1 MANVIAVCNQKG
13 GVGKTTT
20 ATALAQGLHKKGFRV
35 LAIDMD
41 PQASMSFCY
50 NVDTDLEGSAYDGHP
65 SVYDLMK
72 HSATFEESVI
82 QTPWGDLI
90 PSSIDLSMADA
101 EFMGQ
106 MGRENILKR
115 ILSSKLDNYDWVVID
130 TPPNLSVMV
139 FNAMTVATDIII
151 PVNPGALSVKALG
164 QLKETID
171 AVHDNSN
178 PSLQVMGLLI
188 TKYSPTNNISKDYTD
203 LLRETGSAVFGRTFK
218 TAIRQSV
225 AVEKAQDTQVSIFD
239 SSSKPGRDYE
249 TLIDEIIAIKE
260 GE

>member
-20 ATALAQGLHKKGFRV
+20 ATALAQGFNQKGFRT
-35 LAIDMD
+35 LAVDMD
-41 PQASMSFCY
+41 PQASMSYCFG
-50 NVDTDLEGSAYDGHP
+50 VDTDMVGSPYDGHP

-72 HSATFEESVI
+72 RSAAFEDVVI

-115 ILSSKLDNYDWVVID
+115 TLAEHLDAYDWVVID

-139 FNAMTVATDIII
+139 FNAMTVATDIIV
-151 PVNPGALSVKALG
+151 PVNPGALSV
-164 QLKETID
+164 
-171 AVHDNSN
+171 
-178 PSLQVMGLLI
+178 
-188 TKYSPTNNISKDYTD
+188 
-203 LLRETGSAVFGRTFK
+203 
-218 TAIRQSV
+218 
-225 AVEKAQDTQVSIFD
+225 
-239 SSSKPGRDYE
+239 
-249 TLIDEIIAIKE
+249 
-260 GE
+260 

>member
-1 MANVIAVCNQKG
+1 
-13 GVGKTTT
+13 
-20 ATALAQGLHKKGFRV
+20 
-35 LAIDMD
+35 MD
-41 PQASMSFCY
+41 PQASMSYCFG
-50 NVDTDLEGSAYDGHP
+50 VDTDMVGSPYDGHP

-72 HSATFEESVI
+72 RSAAFEDVVI

-115 ILSSKLDNYDWVVID
+115 TLAEHLDAYDWVVID

-139 FNAMTVATDIII
+139 FNAMTVATDIIV

-164 QLKETID
+164 QLKETVD

-178 PSLQVMGLLI
+178 PRLQVLGLLV
-188 TKYSPTNNISKDYTD
+188 TKYSPTNNISKDYTA
-203 LLRETGSAVFGRTFK
+203 LLRETGAQVFGRTF
-218 TAIRQSV
+218 TTTIRQSV
-225 AVEKAQDTQVSIFD
+225 AVEKSQDAQQSIYEGLN
-239 SSSKPGRDYE
+239 KPGRDYE
-249 TLIDEIIAIKE
+249 SLIDEIINLKAGK
-260 GE
+260 